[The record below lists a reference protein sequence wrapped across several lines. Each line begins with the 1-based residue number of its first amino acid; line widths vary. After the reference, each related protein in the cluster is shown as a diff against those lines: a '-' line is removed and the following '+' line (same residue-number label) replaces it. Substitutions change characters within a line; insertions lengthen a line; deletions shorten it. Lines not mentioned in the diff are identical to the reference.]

1 MKIST
6 KFVTGP
12 IDNLFHP
19 ELGFYLPSFEEEK
32 ELIVSFQELALRR
45 KDKKYSFSCLQ
56 TQLFEAMLKEQKFLK
71 TLKENPVNGLPEDRQ
86 TMLFEQ
92 ASLPLYAMREIA
104 NGMGFRFMDYN
115 LAMMQAIGGV
125 SNGVDDLSS
134 EGILH
139 ELDYFGML
147 SDVTPPE
154 KQVFMCSLCD
164 LVGTGDILTK
174 DKEEFE
180 VIEVK
185 KGHPRGARITRQK
198 EKLKALE
205 DFFNSRKKTL
215 EGHKLQ
221 LINLPYRRNYCSELN
236 EAINTCLQNS
246 ISSFS
251 ISDYQLVYCINIRDS
266 QNLSEER
273 INDIYKE
280 VEKTFGKRY
289 IDFLSVKYMHKTGL
303 SVPFSVFPISP
314 NNLAEILLEGVM
326 FISFISLD
334 SVEKHITDKGWKFVN
349 TIKETAEKDLFTSPI
364 YIAVDKNNVE
374 HNFTIPIDYLMDCG
388 LNFIDLD
395 CMLDNSIYISN
406 NCSGLFTAYYEDEY
420 KIWK

>member
-251 ISDYQLVYCINIRDS
+251 ISDYQLVYCINTRDS

-395 CMLDNSIYISN
+395 CLLDNSIYISN
-406 NCSGLFTAYYEDEY
+406 NYSGAFTSYYEDEY

>member
-56 TQLFEAMLKEQKFLK
+56 TQLFEAMFKEQKFLK

-251 ISDYQLVYCINIRDS
+251 ISDYQLVYCINTRDS

-289 IDFLSVKYMHKTGL
+289 IDFLSVKYIHKTGL

-349 TIKETAEKDLFTSPI
+349 TIKETAENDLFTFPI
-364 YIAVDKNNVE
+364 YFAVDENNIE
-374 HNFTIPIDYLMDCG
+374 HNFSVPIDYLMDCG

-395 CMLDNSIYISN
+395 CLLDNSIYISN
-406 NCSGLFTAYYEDEY
+406 NYSGAFTSYYEDEY

>member
-1 MKIST
+1 MKVST

-12 IDNLFHP
+12 IDNLFDP
-19 ELGFYLPSFEEEK
+19 KLGIYLPSYEEEK
-32 ELIVSFQELALRR
+32 ERIVTFQELALRR
-45 KDKKYSFSCLQ
+45 KNMKYPFSCLQ
-56 TQLFEAMLKEQKFLK
+56 TQLFKAMLREQQFLK
-71 TLKENPVNGLPEDRQ
+71 VLKENPIAELSENRQ
-86 TMLFEQ
+86 NMFIEK

-115 LAMMQAIGGV
+115 LALMQAIGNV

-134 EGILH
+134 EGIMH
-139 ELDYFGML
+139 ELDYFGAL
-147 SDVTPPE
+147 SDVTPPN
-154 KQVFMCSLCD
+154 KQVFLCSLCD

-174 DKEEFE
+174 DENEFE

-185 KGHPRGARITRQK
+185 KGNPRGARITRQK

-205 DFFNSRKKTL
+205 DFLNSRKNTV
-215 EGHKLQ
+215 EGHEIQ
-221 LINLPYRRNYCSELN
+221 LINLPCRKNYCSKLN

-251 ISDYQLVYCINIRDS
+251 ISDYQLVYCINTR
-266 QNLSEER
+266 EER

-289 IDFLSVKYMHKTGL
+289 VDFLSVKYMHKTGL

-314 NNLAEILLEGVM
+314 SNLAELLLEGVM

-364 YIAVDKNNVE
+364 YIAVDK
-374 HNFTIPIDYLMDCG
+374 IM
-388 LNFIDLD
+388 
-395 CMLDNSIYISN
+395 
-406 NCSGLFTAYYEDEY
+406 
-420 KIWK
+420 

>member
-56 TQLFEAMLKEQKFLK
+56 TQLFEAMFKEQKFLK

-115 LAMMQAIGGV
+115 RAMMQAIGGV

-185 KGHPRGARITRQK
+185 KGHPRGARMTRQK

-251 ISDYQLVYCINIRDS
+251 ISDYQLVYCINTRDS

-314 NNLAEILLEGVM
+314 SNLAEILLEGVM

-395 CMLDNSIYISN
+395 CMLDNSIHISN
-406 NCSGLFTAYYEDEY
+406 NYSGLFTAYYEDEY

>member
-1 MKIST
+1 MKVST

-12 IDNLFHP
+12 IDNLFDP
-19 ELGFYLPSFEEEK
+19 KLGIYLPSYEEEK
-32 ELIVSFQELALRR
+32 ERIVTFQELALRR
-45 KDKKYSFSCLQ
+45 KNMKYPFSCLQ
-56 TQLFEAMLKEQKFLK
+56 TQLFEAMLREQQFLK
-71 TLKENPVNGLPEDRQ
+71 VLKENPIAELPENRQ
-86 TMLFEQ
+86 NMFIEK

-115 LAMMQAIGGV
+115 LALMQAIGNV

-134 EGILH
+134 EGIMH
-139 ELDYFGML
+139 ELDYFGAL
-147 SDVTPPE
+147 SDVTPPN
-154 KQVFMCSLCD
+154 KQVFLCSFCD

-205 DFFNSRKKTL
+205 DFLNSRKNTV
-215 EGHKLQ
+215 EGHEIQ
-221 LINLPYRRNYCSELN
+221 LINLPCRKNYCSKLN

-251 ISDYQLVYCINIRDS
+251 ISDYQLVYCINTR
-266 QNLSEER
+266 EER

-289 IDFLSVKYMHKTGL
+289 VDFLSVKYMHKTGL

-314 NNLAEILLEGVM
+314 SNLAELLLEGVM

-364 YIAVDKNNVE
+364 YIAVDK
-374 HNFTIPIDYLMDCG
+374 IM
-388 LNFIDLD
+388 
-395 CMLDNSIYISN
+395 
-406 NCSGLFTAYYEDEY
+406 
-420 KIWK
+420 

>member
-251 ISDYQLVYCINIRDS
+251 ISDYQLVYCINTRDS

-406 NCSGLFTAYYEDEY
+406 NYSGLFTAYYEDEY

>member
-56 TQLFEAMLKEQKFLK
+56 TQLFEAMFKEQKFLK

-221 LINLPYRRNYCSELN
+221 LINLPYCSELN

-251 ISDYQLVYCINIRDS
+251 ISDYQLVYCINTRDS

-406 NCSGLFTAYYEDEY
+406 NYSGLFTAYYEDEY

>member
-56 TQLFEAMLKEQKFLK
+56 TQLFEAMFKEQKFLK

-174 DKEEFE
+174 DEEEFE

-251 ISDYQLVYCINIRDS
+251 ISDYQLVYCINTRDS

-406 NCSGLFTAYYEDEY
+406 NYSGLFTAYYEDEY

>member
-56 TQLFEAMLKEQKFLK
+56 TQLFEAMFKEQKFLK

-251 ISDYQLVYCINIRDS
+251 ISDYQLVYCINTRDS

-406 NCSGLFTAYYEDEY
+406 NYSGLFTAYYEDEY

>member
-71 TLKENPVNGLPEDRQ
+71 ALKENPIKGLPEDRQ
-86 TMLFEQ
+86 NVLYKQT
-92 ASLPLYAMREIA
+92 SLPLYAMREIA

-115 LAMMQAIGGV
+115 LAMMQAIGNV
-125 SNGVDDLSS
+125 SNGVDDLYS

-147 SDVTPPE
+147 SDITPPE

-174 DKEEFE
+174 DKDEFE

-205 DFFNSRKKTL
+205 DFLNSRKKTV
-215 EGHKLQ
+215 EGHEIQ
-221 LINLPYRRNYCSELN
+221 LINLPCRKNYCSELN
-236 EAINTCLQNS
+236 EAINTCSQNS
-246 ISSFS
+246 IFSFS
-251 ISDYQLVYCINIRDS
+251 ISDYQLVYCINTRDS
-266 QNLSEER
+266 QNLSKER
-273 INDIYKE
+273 IDDIYKE

-289 IDFLSVKYMHKTGL
+289 VDFLSVKYMHKTGL

-334 SVEKHITDKGWKFVN
+334 SVEKHITDKGWKYVN
-349 TIKETAEKDLFTSPI
+349 TIKETAEKDLFTFPI
-364 YIAVDKNNVE
+364 YIAVDENNIE
-374 HNFTIPIDYLMDCG
+374 HNFSIPVDYLMDCG

-395 CMLDNSIYISN
+395 CLLDNSIYISN
-406 NCSGLFTAYYEDEY
+406 NYSGTFTPYYEDEY